1 MPVGKGTGLGL
12 SISYSIMQQHNGT
25 IDVISQVH
33 HGTTFIL
40 KLPCVSASERILEQP
55 TAALE
60 VGGVRAG

>member
-25 IDVISQVH
+25 IDVASQVD

-40 KLPCVSASERILEQP
+40 KLPCVAAGERTLEQP
-55 TAALE
+55 ELALE
-60 VGGVRAG
+60 VG